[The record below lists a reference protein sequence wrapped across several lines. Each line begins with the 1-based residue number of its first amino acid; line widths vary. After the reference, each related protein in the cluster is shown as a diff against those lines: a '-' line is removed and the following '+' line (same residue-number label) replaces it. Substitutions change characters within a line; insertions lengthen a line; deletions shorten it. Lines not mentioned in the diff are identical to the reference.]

1 MIKEL
6 KYTEYSANP
15 TDYECADGELAM
27 SLGVVHEDGSLRPLL
42 PPAVVCQL
50 PENCKVLYIHK
61 TSSFEHY
68 IILNTSTNYLYWIN
82 STATSAS
89 LTNTNQI
96 GSSGYYN
103 ISHVN
108 AIGNT
113 LMVFTATAINY
124 VLWKSGTYN
133 VLGDK
138 LPEIAISFGLIGH
151 PRLYSLVTE
160 DGSSS
165 KRGTF
170 SISFNGIG
178 KNDLYNTFSDE
189 NKTKITS
196 QVMAKVNKFIAEQT
210 INKGRFCF
218 PFFVRWA
225 YRLFDGSHM
234 MHSAP
239 ILMTP
244 STTPAPIVLWKR
256 ATGKSSYTDAECDIM
271 MVAADLD
278 YSLIRHGNYYDLED
292 WQDIISGIDI
302 FISKPIYTYD
312 QSGEFTSFNDD
323 DNMECKFVG
332 RLYNGEKDKDAHDT
346 TLASSIT
353 EDRMLSPISDT
364 AFMSKYMEYSYAHI
378 YALYFSTDRIVPNTT
393 LHMPEFSDDKR
404 DESIEGT
411 SNFYKLASLGINE
424 LEVAT
429 RKTIPVK
436 EDYLQSLV
444 NREVMTDDYLTHDRL
459 MATSSYGFNSRL
471 NLSGVKREL
480 FDGFISNSMF
490 SFCQNVY
497 SFGVNSSTKA
507 VTISTGAFD
516 SGDMKMRIYI
526 RENGEVY
533 YVENEPFYYAP
544 SLRCFV
550 DSSNW
555 QLTTQLSDGSK
566 HVTTYDFSAGT
577 KTVTRYDSNGNVT
590 STETFSN
597 RYKPTAWGSWLFYP
611 NSNAFK
617 IAIYDY
623 SQLVFVADLKPHDFL
638 NGAYAFLGF
647 KSERGNSSTV
657 GTLPSVSNSSLQ
669 ESAYYGLGAVVD
681 VPNKIYTSEVNN
693 PFFFPLLG
701 INTVGSGKIL
711 GMSSANKALS
721 QGQFGQF
728 PLYAFTTD
736 GVWALEVSSTG
747 TYSAKQ
753 PITRDVCISPDSI
766 TQLDS
771 AVLFA
776 TDRGIMH
783 ISGSTVQCISDKLNT
798 AEIFNIAN
806 LPKSNKLIDVFN
818 RKADE
823 DKQATLSDLTLQP
836 FQNFLKGCRMVYD
849 YTNQHIIV
857 YNPNIRYA
865 YVYSLKSQSWG
876 MMQSDIVDNVN
887 SYPEALAM
895 ASGAKLVDFST
906 SEADAI
912 PALIITRPFKLDDP
926 NAFKTINT
934 IIQRGLFHSSHV
946 SQVLYGSNDLYNWHA
961 VWSSV
966 DRIMRGFRGTP
977 YKAYRLALICKLE
990 KAESIYGC
998 SITYEPRMT
1007 NQIR

>member
-1 MIKEL
+1 M
-6 KYTEYSANP
+6 
-15 TDYECADGELAM
+15 
-27 SLGVVHEDGSLRPLL
+27 
-42 PPAVVCQL
+42 
-50 PENCKVLYIHK
+50 
-61 TSSFEHY
+61 
-68 IILNTSTNYLYWIN
+68 
-82 STATSAS
+82 
-89 LTNTNQI
+89 
-96 GSSGYYN
+96 
-103 ISHVN
+103 
-108 AIGNT
+108 
-113 LMVFTATAINY
+113 
-124 VLWKSGTYN
+124 
-133 VLGDK
+133 
-138 LPEIAISFGLIGH
+138 
-151 PRLYSLVTE
+151 
-160 DGSSS
+160 
-165 KRGTF
+165 
-170 SISFNGIG
+170 
-178 KNDLYNTFSDE
+178 
-189 NKTKITS
+189 
-196 QVMAKVNKFIAEQT
+196 
-210 INKGRFCF
+210 
-218 PFFVRWA
+218 
-225 YRLFDGSHM
+225 
-234 MHSAP
+234 
-239 ILMTP
+239 
-244 STTPAPIVLWKR
+244 
-256 ATGKSSYTDAECDIM
+256 
-271 MVAADLD
+271 
-278 YSLIRHGNYYDLED
+278 
-292 WQDIISGIDI
+292 
-302 FISKPIYTYD
+302 
-312 QSGEFTSFNDD
+312 
-323 DNMECKFVG
+323 
-332 RLYNGEKDKDAHDT
+332 
-346 TLASSIT
+346 
-353 EDRMLSPISDT
+353 
-364 AFMSKYMEYSYAHI
+364 
-378 YALYFSTDRIVPNTT
+378 
-393 LHMPEFSDDKR
+393 
-404 DESIEGT
+404 
-411 SNFYKLASLGINE
+411 
-424 LEVAT
+424 
-429 RKTIPVK
+429 
-436 EDYLQSLV
+436 
-444 NREVMTDDYLTHDRL
+444 
-459 MATSSYGFNSRL
+459 
-471 NLSGVKREL
+471 
-480 FDGFISNSMF
+480 
-490 SFCQNVY
+490 
-497 SFGVNSSTKA
+497 
-507 VTISTGAFD
+507 
-516 SGDMKMRIYI
+516 
-526 RENGEVY
+526 
-533 YVENEPFYYAP
+533 
-544 SLRCFV
+544 
-550 DSSNW
+550 
-555 QLTTQLSDGSK
+555 
-566 HVTTYDFSAGT
+566 
-577 KTVTRYDSNGNVT
+577 
-590 STETFSN
+590 
-597 RYKPTAWGSWLFYP
+597 
-611 NSNAFK
+611 
-617 IAIYDY
+617 
-623 SQLVFVADLKPHDFL
+623 
-638 NGAYAFLGF
+638 
-647 KSERGNSSTV
+647 
-657 GTLPSVSNSSLQ
+657 
-669 ESAYYGLGAVVD
+669 VD

>member
-15 TDYECADGELAM
+15 TDYECADGDLAM
-27 SLGVVHEDGSLRPLL
+27 ALGVVHEDGSLRPLL

-50 PENCKVLYIHK
+50 PENCKVVYIHK

-68 IILNTSTNYLYWIN
+68 IIQNTSTNCLYWIN
-82 STATSAS
+82 STAKSAN
-89 LTNTNQI
+89 LTTENQI

-113 LMVFTATAINY
+113 LMIFTATAINY
-124 VLWKSGTYN
+124 VLWKSGAYN

-178 KNDLYNTFSDE
+178 KNVLYNTFSDE

-256 ATGKSSYTDAECDIM
+256 ATGKNSYTDAECDIM

-278 YSLIRHGNYYDLED
+278 YSLTRHGNYYDLED

-323 DNMECKFVG
+323 DNMECKFIG
-332 RLYNGEKDKDAHDT
+332 RLYNGEKDKDKPDT
-346 TLASSIT
+346 TLASDIT

-364 AFMSKYMEYSYAHI
+364 AFMSKYMEFSYAHI
-378 YALYFSTDRIVPNTT
+378 YALYFSTDRVVPNTT

-404 DESIEGT
+404 DESIEGN
-411 SNFYKLASLGINE
+411 SNFYKLASLDINE
-424 LEVAT
+424 LEVGA
-429 RKTIPVK
+429 RKTIPIK

-480 FDGFISNSMF
+480 FEGFISNSMF

-507 VTISTGAFD
+507 VTISTGIFD
-516 SGDMKMRIYI
+516 NGSMKIRVYI

-533 YVENEPFYYAP
+533 YVENEPYYMAP
-544 SLRCFV
+544 YLRCFV
-550 DSSNW
+550 DSHDWS
-555 QLTTQLSDGSK
+555 LATSLSDGSK

-577 KTVTRYDSNGNVT
+577 KTVTRYDSSGNVT
-590 STETFSN
+590 STETFNN
-597 RYKPTAWGSWLFYP
+597 RYIPTAWGSWLFYP
-611 NSNAFK
+611 NNNAFK
-617 IAIYDY
+617 IAIYDN
-623 SQLVFVADLKPHDFL
+623 SQLVFVADLKAHDFL

-647 KSERGNSSTV
+647 KSERGNSSTI
-657 GTLPSVSNSSLQ
+657 GTLPSVSGSSSGL
-669 ESAYYGLGAVVD
+669 YGLGAVVD

-753 PITRDVCISPDSI
+753 PITRDVVISPDSI

-798 AEIFNIAN
+798 AEIFNITN
-806 LPKSNKLIDVFN
+806 LPKSDKLIDIFN

-823 DKQATLSDLTLQP
+823 DTQATLSDLTLLS

-895 ASGAKLVDFST
+895 SNGAKLVDFSK
-906 SEADAI
+906 SVADSV
-912 PALIITRPFKLDDP
+912 PTLIITRPFKLDDP

-977 YKAYRLALICKLE
+977 YKAYRLALICKFD

>member
-27 SLGVVHEDGSLRPLL
+27 ALGVVHEDGSLRPLL
-42 PPAVVCQL
+42 PPVVVCQL
-50 PENCKVLYIHK
+50 PENCKVVYIHK

-89 LTNTNQI
+89 LTTTNQI

-332 RLYNGEKDKDAHDT
+332 RLYNGEKDKDAHDA

-669 ESAYYGLGAVVD
+669 ESEYYGLSAVVD

-806 LPKSNKLIDVFN
+806 LPKSDKLIDVFN

-906 SEADAI
+906 AEADAI

-977 YKAYRLALICKLE
+977 YKAYRLALISKLE

>member
-6 KYTEYSANP
+6 KYTDYSANP
-15 TDYECADGELAM
+15 TDYECADGDLAM
-27 SLGVVHEDGSLRPLL
+27 ALGVVHEDGSLRPLL

-50 PENCKVLYIHK
+50 PENCKVVYIHK

-68 IILNTSTNYLYWIN
+68 IIQNTSTNCLYWIN
-82 STATSAS
+82 STAKSAN
-89 LTNTNQI
+89 LTTENQI

-113 LMVFTATAINY
+113 LMIFTATAINY
-124 VLWKSGTYN
+124 VLWKSGAYN

-178 KNDLYNTFSDE
+178 KNVLYNTFSDE

-256 ATGKSSYTDAECDIM
+256 ATGKNSYTDAECDIM

-278 YSLIRHGNYYDLED
+278 YSLTCHGNYYDLED

-323 DNMECKFVG
+323 DNMECKFIG
-332 RLYNGEKDKDAHDT
+332 RLYNGEKDKDKPDT
-346 TLASSIT
+346 TLASDIT

-364 AFMSKYMEYSYAHI
+364 AFMSKYMEFSYAHI
-378 YALYFSTDRIVPNTT
+378 YALYFSTDRVVPNTT

-404 DESIEGT
+404 DESIEGN
-411 SNFYKLASLGINE
+411 SNFYKLASLDINE
-424 LEVAT
+424 LEVGA
-429 RKTIPVK
+429 RKTIPIK

-480 FDGFISNSMF
+480 FEGFISNSMF

-507 VTISTGAFD
+507 VTISTGIFD
-516 SGDMKMRIYI
+516 NGSMKIRVYI

-533 YVENEPFYYAP
+533 YVENEPYYMAP
-544 SLRCFV
+544 YLRCFV
-550 DSSNW
+550 DSHDWS
-555 QLTTQLSDGSK
+555 LATSLSDGSK

-577 KTVTRYDSNGNVT
+577 KTVTRYDSSGNVT
-590 STETFSN
+590 STETFNN
-597 RYKPTAWGSWLFYP
+597 RYIPTAWGSWLFYP
-611 NSNAFK
+611 NNNAFK
-617 IAIYDY
+617 IAIYDN
-623 SQLVFVADLKPHDFL
+623 SQLVFVADLKAHDFL

-647 KSERGNSSTV
+647 KSERGNSSTI
-657 GTLPSVSNSSLQ
+657 GTLPSVSGSSSGL
-669 ESAYYGLGAVVD
+669 YGLGAVVD

-753 PITRDVCISPDSI
+753 PITRDVVISPDSI

-798 AEIFNIAN
+798 AEIFNITN
-806 LPKSNKLIDVFN
+806 LPKSDKLIDIFN
-818 RKADE
+818 RKTDE
-823 DKQATLSDLTLQP
+823 DTQATLSDLTLLS

-895 ASGAKLVDFST
+895 SNGAKLVDFSK
-906 SEADAI
+906 SVADSV
-912 PALIITRPFKLDDP
+912 PTLIITRPFKLDDP

-977 YKAYRLALICKLE
+977 YKAYRLALICKFD

>member
-15 TDYECADGELAM
+15 SAYECVDGELDM
-27 SLGVVHEDGSLRPLL
+27 SLGVINEDGSMKPLL
-42 PPAVVCQL
+42 PPSVVCQL
-50 PENCKVLYIHK
+50 PDNCKVVYIHK

-68 IILNTSTNYLYWIN
+68 IIQNTSTNYLYWID
-82 STATSAS
+82 STMTSAT
-89 LTNTNQI
+89 LTTTNQI
-96 GSSGYYN
+96 GNSNYYN

-113 LMVFTATAINY
+113 LMIFTSTAIFY
-124 VLWKSGTYN
+124 VLWKSDNYN
-133 VLGDK
+133 VLGNQ
-138 LPEIAISFGLIGH
+138 LPEIAINFGLVGH

-160 DGSSS
+160 DGNSS

-256 ATGKSSYTDAECDIM
+256 ATGKNSYTDAECDIM

-278 YSLIRHGNYYDLED
+278 YSLVRHGNYYDLED

-302 FISKPIYTYD
+302 YISKPIYTYD
-312 QSGEFTSFNDD
+312 QNGEFTSFNDE
-323 DNMECKFVG
+323 DNMECKFIG
-332 RLYNGEKDKDAHDT
+332 KLYNGEKDKDTPDT
-346 TLASSIT
+346 TLASDIT
-353 EDRMLSPISDT
+353 EDRMLSPLSDT
-364 AFMSKYMEYSYAHI
+364 DFMSKYLEWTYTHI
-378 YALYFSTDRIVPNTT
+378 YALYFAKDRKVPNTT

-404 DESIEGT
+404 DESIEGNV
-411 SNFYKLASLGINE
+411 NFYKLASLDINE

-429 RKTIPVK
+429 RKTIPIK

-459 MATSSYGFNSRL
+459 MATSSYNFNSRL

-480 FDGFISNSMF
+480 FSGFISNSLF

-497 SFGVNSSTKA
+497 SFGINTSTKA
-507 VTISTGAFD
+507 VTISMGVFD
-516 SGDMKMRIYI
+516 NGNMHMRIYI

-544 SLRCFV
+544 YLRCFV
-550 DSSNW
+550 NTSNW
-555 QLTTQLSDGSK
+555 QLTTLLSDDSK
-566 HVTTYDFSAGT
+566 RVTTYDFSAGT
-577 KTVTRYDSNGNVT
+577 KTVTKYDSSGNVT
-590 STETFSN
+590 STETFNN
-597 RYKPTAWGSWLFYP
+597 RYKPTAWGAWLFYP

-617 IAIYDY
+617 IAIYEN
-623 SQLVFVADLKPHDFL
+623 SQLVFVADLKAHDFL

-657 GTLPSVSNSSLQ
+657 GTLPSISNSSSFQ
-669 ESAYYGLGAVVD
+669 DGAIVD

-701 INTVGSGKIL
+701 INTVGNGKIL

-753 PITRDVCISPDSI
+753 PITRDVCISPNSI

-783 ISGSTVQCISDKLNT
+783 ICGSTVQCISDKLNT
-798 AEIFNIAN
+798 AEIFDIAN
-806 LPKSNKLIDVFN
+806 LPKSDKLIDVFN

-895 ASGAKLVDFST
+895 ADGAKLVDFST
-906 SEADAI
+906 SEANSI

-977 YKAYRLALICKLE
+977 YKAYRLALICKFD
-990 KAESIYGC
+990 KAECIYGC